1 MSIII
6 KEVKTT
12 ADLKT
17 FIYLPEKIH
26 RQHATWLP
34 PLYIDDEKFFSEK
47 RNPAFKHNDTILLLA
62 LDNNRPVGRIM
73 GIIPHDFNK
82 LNNIHTARFSYF
94 ECYEDR
100 KIFDALIHAVED
112 WARQKGCNQ
121 VIGPMGFS
129 DKEPQGFVTKGFDA
143 PTMMVTNCSFEFM
156 KEFILQSNYN
166 PHVELC
172 QYDVPITDT
181 IVERYKNYVKRVENN
196 LKITVHE
203 FTSSRKIKPF
213 VKPVFN
219 LINNT
224 YQKIYGF
231 TAVTE
236 AEMNEFANRF
246 LPLLNPRLV
255 KIITDENND
264 VVAFIIAMP
273 DLSEGIRKARGRI
286 LPLGWLH
293 LYKSFKKAKR
303 LVLLLGSISRGMQG
317 KGLDAVLATRIFTSA
332 INLGFTIVDSH
343 LIMRE
348 NTKMRGE
355 IERLEGHKMY
365 KEYTI
370 YSKKL
375 GEGK

>member
-6 KEVKTT
+6 REVKTK
-12 ADLKT
+12 AELKT

-26 RQHATWLP
+26 QHDVSWLP
-34 PLYIDDEKFFSEK
+34 PLYVDDEKFFSEK
-47 RNPAFKHNDTILLLA
+47 RNPAFRHNDTILLLA
-62 LDNNRPVGRIM
+62 FQNNKPVGRIM

-94 ECYEDR
+94 ECYEQ
-100 KIFDALIHAVED
+100 KEIFDKLILTLED

-129 DKEPQGFVTKGFDA
+129 DKEPQGFLTKGFDA

-156 KEFILQSNYN
+156 KEFILQNNYN
-166 PHVELC
+166 PYVELC

-246 LPLLNPRLV
+246 LPLLNPTLV
-255 KIITDENND
+255 KIITDENKD

-286 LPLGWLH
+286 LPFGWLH
-293 LYKSFKKAKR
+293 LYKSFKKSKR
-303 LVLLLGSISRGMQG
+303 LV
-317 KGLDAVLATRIFTSA
+317 
-332 INLGFTIVDSH
+332 
-343 LIMRE
+343 
-348 NTKMRGE
+348 
-355 IERLEGHKMY
+355 
-365 KEYTI
+365 
-370 YSKKL
+370 
-375 GEGK
+375 